1 MFESEILLQDTREIL
16 GAVPVTIGMALL
28 IFLLSVIVGSL
39 FALVEYRRVPVLR
52 ELIMVYKI
60 ILKGVPMVVVIFLS
74 YFGLPAAL
82 QFLYSVLGIDA
93 NAHMMPNWI
102 ILVIA
107 ITGCVAAFQAEIIKG
122 ALNAFDTGQSDAAYS
137 LGYTGGQLDRKSVV

>member
-39 FALVEYRRVPVLR
+39 FALVEYRRIPVLR

-82 QFLYSVLGIDA
+82 QFVYSALGIDA

-102 ILVIA
+102 ILVIDYRLCRCLS
-107 ITGCVAAFQAEIIKG
+107 GRDHQG
-122 ALNAFDTGQSDAAYS
+122 RPQRL
-137 LGYTGGQLDRKSVV
+137 